1 MSDNQLSGFNKPIGI
16 LPLPNVVLFPGARLP
31 LHIFEPRYR
40 MMVQDALEGEAMIGM
55 ALLRL
60 GYEALYYTNYAKIH
74 PVVGV
79 GQIQEHIQVADGRYF
94 VKLQGICR
102 ARVLQ
107 EYYDG
112 EYRMA
117 LLEPIPQVVSGIDT
131 DGEFA
136 ARQSFSQVLNTSVFD
151 DIEKI
156 DLFRNLIDKG
166 ASLSEIVDKIAY
178 TLLPADSIETQQCIL
193 EELNVLERASLLLKE
208 LRAIQQTLNLT
219 KRTRENW
226 PHTGSNN

>member
-1 MSDNQLSGFNKPIGI
+1 MSENQLPGLDEPIGI
-16 LPLPNVVLFPGARLP
+16 FPLPNVVLFPGATLP
-31 LHIFEPRYR
+31 LHVFEPRYR
-40 MMVQDALEGEAMIGM
+40 KMIGDALSGEAIIAM
-55 ALLRL
+55 ALLRP

-94 VKLQGICR
+94 ARLQGICR
-102 ARVLQ
+102 ARILQ
-107 EYYDG
+107 EYDG
-112 EYRMA
+112 EYRRA
-117 LLEPIPQVVSGIDT
+117 LLEPMPQADSGIDT

-156 DLFRNLIDKG
+156 DLFRKLISKG
-166 ASLSEIVDKIAY
+166 ASLFEIVDKVAF

-193 EELNVLERASLLLKE
+193 EELNVLERAKLLLKE
-208 LRAIQQTLNLT
+208 LRSLQQTLSLI
-219 KRTRENW
+219 KRTRETW
-226 PHTGSNN
+226 PHTGSTN